1 MARGLDADGVEQ
13 IVYQAAGGADTVVV
27 NDPTGTAVQGVSVDL
42 ESVAGS
48 ELDDAQPDA
57 IVVNGT
63 PAPDKLRVNAGPGGV
78 VVARKPG
85 AVRIEHAEPALD
97 TLTVNG
103 LGAVD
108 QIKVAPDVASAIGLT
123 INPD

>member
-1 MARGLDADGVEQ
+1 
-13 IVYQAAGGADTVVV
+13 V
-27 NDPTGTAVQGVSVDL
+27 NDLSPTAVKTVTLDL
-42 ESVAGS
+42 EGMPESAIG
-48 ELDDAQPDA
+48 DTQPDA

-63 PAPDKLRVNAGPGGV
+63 PAPDELRISASPAGV
-78 VVARKPG
+78 LVARKRG

-108 QIKVAPDVASAIGLT
+108 KIAVAPDAASAIGLT
-123 INPD
+123 VNPD

>member
-1 MARGLDADGVEQ
+1 MTL
-13 IVYQAAGGADTVVV
+13 
-27 NDPTGTAVQGVSVDL
+27 DL
-42 ESVAGS
+42 ESAPGS
-48 ELDDAQPDA
+48 EVGDAQPDA

-63 PAPDKLRVNAGPGGV
+63 PAPDKLRVSAGPGGV

-85 AVRIEHAEPALD
+85 AVRVEHAEPALD

-103 LGAVD
+103 LGAVH
-108 QIKVAPDVASAIGLT
+108 QIQVAPDAASAIGLT